1 METALI
7 LEIIRIALDR
17 GVPAVLKILSTWSA
31 INEDDITE
39 EDIQALIG
47 KLKDP
52 ASYFE

>member
-7 LEIIRIALDR
+7 LEIVRIALDK
-17 GVPAVLKILSTWSA
+17 GVPALLKVISTWSS
-31 INEDDITE
+31 ISDDEVTE
-39 EDIQALIG
+39 ADIQALIG